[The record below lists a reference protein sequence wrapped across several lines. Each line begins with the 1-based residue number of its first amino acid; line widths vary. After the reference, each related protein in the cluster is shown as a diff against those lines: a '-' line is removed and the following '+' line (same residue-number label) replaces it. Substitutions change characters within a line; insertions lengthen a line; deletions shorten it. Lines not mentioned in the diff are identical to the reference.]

1 MSRIRVVVALSVLFM
16 AGAAEGAAQAGPATA
31 EPVVVQPLSLSGPRV
46 GITYLSPGIE
56 AKAEELVAQG
66 IAPVVTQF
74 GWQWETRFFSIE
86 DGPTGVSEWVL
97 LAGGLEQG
105 LFLPSLTWLVG
116 LRSSKGAEFGVGP
129 NLTPAGAALAL
140 AGGVTVRNGPINF
153 PLNVAVV
160 PSSDGVR
167 VSFLAGFNMRRDRT
181 PAVAAGT
188 R

>member
-1 MSRIRVVVALSVLFM
+1 MSRIRMVVGLCVLCM
-16 AGAAEGAAQAGPATA
+16 AWPSEGAAQVGAATA
-31 EPVVVQPLSLSGPRV
+31 EPVAVQPLSLSGPRM

-66 IAPVVTQF
+66 VAPVVTQF

-116 LRSSKGAEFGVGP
+116 LRSSQGAEFGVGP
-129 NLTPAGAALAL
+129 NVTPAGAALAF
-140 AGGVTVRNGPINF
+140 AGGITLRNGPINF
-153 PLNVAVV
+153 PLNAAIV
-160 PSSDGVR
+160 PSRDGVR
-167 VSFLAGFNMRRDRT
+167 VSFLAGFNMRRDRKA
-181 PAVAAGT
+181 AVAA
-188 R
+188 REP